1 MGYTVR
7 ISQEQL
13 GDYGHFTTGHFHC
26 LGNLFSDAIEL
37 SISEQNIKPRQQNVT
52 VGMSDGIAVVGG
64 IGWSLPS
71 DDAFN
76 SLLVLFSTRLADAYL
91 VTRVVQCTSKCEPL
105 AHM

>member
-26 LGNLFSDAIEL
+26 LGNLFSDAIGS
-37 SISEQNIKPRQQNVT
+37 SILEQNIKPRQQNMT
-52 VGMSDGIAVVGG
+52 VGTSDDIPVVGR

-71 DDAFN
+71 NDAFN
-76 SLLVLFSTRLADAYL
+76 SLLVSCSTQLADAYL